1 MITKIRIENFLAF
14 SEYTELSLHAN
25 MKIKRLMSN
34 ISKNGKA
41 NIVKTLA
48 LYGPNNS
55 GKTCFVRAFETLKN
69 IMINKPRNI
78 NRNIFGNNNIVKL
91 GLSFTYNE
99 KEYNFDVSIDSRT
112 LSFVY
117 EKFSETITD
126 EYNNKKE
133 NILLLRDLIK
143 NQFKSSDAELNK
155 IMEFTSNDN
164 ILIYLLDES
173 KFSELKDIKSII
185 INVANQIEIVSMDNL
200 KIQKTIDMLK
210 NDEKM
215 HAKIANFVKNADLYL
230 DDFRFSDEVVSKMT
244 ISKNGPNSQEKTIA
258 DLTNIPDNLKLV
270 SVYKGIPLPS
280 VLYDSLG
287 TRKIASLASY
297 IIDTIENGKILIVD
311 ELDSSL
317 HYKITRAIVAMF
329 NNEMNKNGQLIFT
342 VHDVNLL
349 DIKKLLR
356 KEQIAFINKN
366 EEGVSLYSLEVFSSQ
381 DGVRDS
387 TDLIEKYKK
396 GFLGAVPNP
405 NMFKALLGIVNDKK

>member
-1 MITKIRIENFLAF
+1 
-14 SEYTELSLHAN
+14 
-25 MKIKRLMSN
+25 
-34 ISKNGKA
+34 
-41 NIVKTLA
+41 
-48 LYGPNNS
+48 
-55 GKTCFVRAFETLKN
+55 
-69 IMINKPRNI
+69 
-78 NRNIFGNNNIVKL
+78 
-91 GLSFTYNE
+91 
-99 KEYNFDVSIDSRT
+99 
-112 LSFVY
+112 
-117 EKFSETITD
+117 
-126 EYNNKKE
+126 
-133 NILLLRDLIK
+133 
-143 NQFKSSDAELNK
+143 
-155 IMEFTSNDN
+155 MEFTSNDN